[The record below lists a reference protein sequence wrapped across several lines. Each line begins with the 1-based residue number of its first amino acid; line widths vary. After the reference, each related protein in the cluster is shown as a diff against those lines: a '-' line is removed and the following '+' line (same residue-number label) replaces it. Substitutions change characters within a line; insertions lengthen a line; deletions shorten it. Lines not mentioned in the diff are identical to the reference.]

1 MDIFS
6 FDCHDNRLPG
16 PRFTEIWE
24 YLTGAQEVFLLL
36 IVKGSKISRFI
47 EIIYFRIKSVKYE
60 EFR

>member
-6 FDCHDNRLPG
+6 FGCHDNRLPS

-24 YLTGAQEVFLLL
+24 YLNGAQEDFLLL

-47 EIIYFRIKSVKYE
+47 EIIYFRIKSVNYE
-60 EFR
+60 DYE